1 MCSIHQLPQKKNR
14 IANLIKNMSNVEFHF
29 ALENISGKGKK
40 FLLNCIKEARI
51 FKKAKIID
59 STKTSW
65 SELNKIRLKKNK

>member
-1 MCSIHQLPQKKNR
+1 
-14 IANLIKNMSNVEFHF
+14 MSNVEFHF